1 MTSNAPSIPSAHTW
15 DFVVEEPHS
24 ADAALI
30 LLVLNFSSKLT
41 IAFIAD
47 EALTM
52 NPRPNR
58 GEQPSRSS
66 FLPHDKELKHF

>member
-1 MTSNAPSIPSAHTW
+1 MNDKQCSFHPHCSHTGL
-15 DFVVEEPHS
+15 VVEEPHS

-41 IAFIAD
+41 TAFTAD

-52 NPRPNR
+52 KPPQNQ
-58 GEQPSRSS
+58 GEQPSHSS
-66 FLPHDKELKHF
+66 FLSHDKEN

>member
-1 MTSNAPSIPSAHTW
+1 MNDKQCSFHPHCSHVAL
-15 DFVVEEPHS
+15 VVEEPHS

-41 IAFIAD
+41 TAFTAD

-52 NPRPNR
+52 KPPHNR
-58 GEQPSRSS
+58 G
-66 FLPHDKELKHF
+66 